1 MEVKNSLTQ
10 QSGQKKLTFSQALET
25 DDYKKLIN
33 TTLRDSKR
41 ANRFVAAVVAAVS
54 ATPALQDCSPSSIL
68 SAALQGEALE
78 LSPSPTLGEYYL
90 VPYKK
95 TIKNQNGEYVKI
107 SQCQFQIG
115 TAGRIQLAMRSGQF
129 KDLGAIEIRQGEYL
143 GRNPENGKP
152 SFKFETDD
160 DVRENLPIIGYLGYF
175 TLTNGFSYSVYFSKE
190 KCLKWAE
197 RYSKSFDRK
206 LYDKVQKG
214 EKLDWKE
221 ESQATQPWMAHTNE
235 MCKNLVLRQAL
246 KIAPKSIEMRTAEEY
261 EEKNENTIAEVFATP
276 TEAQNDFFEASKE
289 QPLIESNE
297 AKGNAEN
304 INSVEIVDKK
314 TTKTR
319 KKKEETET
327 AEQAD
332 FFQQ

>member
-78 LSPSPTLGEYYL
+78 LSPSPTLGEYFV

-95 TIKNQNGEYVKI
+95 RKQDSLTGEWKITPIAKFQLGVNGRRQLALRSGEYNDIDTRVV
-107 SQCQFQIG
+107 
-115 TAGRIQLAMRSGQF
+115 
-129 KDLGAIEIRQGEYL
+129 RQGEYKGVDKV
-143 GRNPENGKP
+143 GRPLFSFYATEEEAEGK
-152 SFKFETDD
+152 E
-160 DVRENLPIIGYLGYF
+160 IIGYMAYYETKQGYIKAKYMTVNEALKRAQRSESF
-175 TLTNGFSYSVYFSKE
+175 DLELYKKFKE
-190 KCLKWAE
+190 GKALSWKEQNATSAPWYQWFDKQAQNACLKDLLGTA
-197 RYSKSFDRK
+197 R
-206 LYDKVQKG
+206 
-214 EKLDWKE
+214 
-221 ESQATQPWMAHTNE
+221 
-235 MCKNLVLRQAL
+235 
-246 KIAPKSIEMRTAEEY
+246 KSIEMRTAEEY

-276 TEAQNDFFEASKE
+276 TEAQNDFFEASEE

-297 AKGNAEN
+297 TEGNVEN
-304 INSVEIVDKK
+304 NSDATEEKK
-314 TTKTR
+314 ETKTR

-327 AEQAD
+327 AEQTD